1 MTTKT
6 QEAALKFILKDD
18 PNFDKTSLL
27 HMKLVE
33 EARSADGAKRA
44 IIRAT
49 EKLSAEVQGQMNTLT
64 KYSGFNGDYF
74 VSRSKEL
81 IEEIA
86 RQNTTHTNSA
96 SNLRSLIH
104 ITMGLDAVQKFGNFL
119 KNV

>member
-6 QEAALKFILKDD
+6 QEAALKFILKDI
-18 PNFDKTSLL
+18 PNHDKISLL
-27 HMKLVE
+27 HMKLTE

-49 EKLSAEVQGQMNTLT
+49 EKLTEIVQSQMTTLT
-64 KYSGFNGDYF
+64 KYSGYNGDYY

-86 RQNTTHTNSA
+86 RHNTTHTNSA

-104 ITMGLDAVQKFGNFL
+104 ITMGLEAVQKFGDFL
-119 KNV
+119 KTV

>member
-6 QEAALKFILKDD
+6 QESALKFILKDI
-18 PNFDKTSLL
+18 PNHDEISLL

-49 EKLSAEVQGQMNTLT
+49 EKLSAEVQSQMNTLT

-81 IEEIA
+81 VEEIA
-86 RQNTTHTNSA
+86 RQNSVLTNSA

-104 ITMGLDAVQKFGNFL
+104 ITWGLEAVKKFGDFL